1 MSGGDSNLM
10 YMAETIALTH
20 QERWDGSGYPQ
31 NLKGEET
38 PLLGR
43 IVAICDVFDAL
54 TSKRHY
60 KEAYSVE
67 RSMETIE
74 EQKGTGF
81 EPRLVDAFKKTLPEM
96 VEIVNSFAD
105 SEETAG
111 EEHLLKIFRSASEK
125 YIDSPLKSISS
136 ST

>member
-1 MSGGDSNLM
+1 M

-60 KEAYSVE
+60 KGNLFG
-67 RSMETIE
+67 
-74 EQKGTGF
+74 GTLNG
-81 EPRLVDAFKKTLPEM
+81 
-96 VEIVNSFAD
+96 N
-105 SEETAG
+105 
-111 EEHLLKIFRSASEK
+111 H
-125 YIDSPLKSISS
+125 
-136 ST
+136 